1 MLPQSL
7 CCTNKNNKFFYV
19 LHCFFPHSCRTM
31 HLLSFDVEPDA
42 LQSMTPTTAA
52 TVQQYVTSPQ
62 NHSSSPSL
70 SQSTPDSGIELGSPE
85 LGPLNVMSIL
95 NVDRALESSPASNQI
110 ANSVSQQDGP
120 DTAVTQSPERP
131 NTGESWEIFYLKVY
145 FTP

>member
-1 MLPQSL
+1 MYFT
-7 CCTNKNNKFFYV
+7 CM
-19 LHCFFPHSCRTM
+19 HCFFPHSCRTM

-42 LQSMTPTTAA
+42 LQSIQSMTPTTAP
-52 TVQQYVTSPQ
+52 TVQQSVASPQ

-70 SQSTPDSGIELGSPE
+70 SQNTPDSGIELGSPE

-110 ANSVSQQDGP
+110 ANSVSQQNGP

-131 NTGESWEIFYLKVY
+131 NIGESWEIFYLKDN